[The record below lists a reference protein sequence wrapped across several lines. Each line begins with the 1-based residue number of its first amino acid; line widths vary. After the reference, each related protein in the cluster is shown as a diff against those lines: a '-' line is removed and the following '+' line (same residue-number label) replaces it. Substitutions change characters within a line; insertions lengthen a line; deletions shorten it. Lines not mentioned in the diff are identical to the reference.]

1 MSYSDK
7 TLTCFDCARSFGFTA
22 EDQGI
27 ADELGFDH
35 PVRCRACRNSR
46 ETARRRFGR
55 DPVPTRG
62 NARPHITF
70 PVIIPAQPAL

>member
-1 MSYSDK
+1 MSYHDK
-7 TLTCFDCARSFGFTA
+7 ALNCFDCARSFGFTA

-55 DPVPTRG
+55 DPVPARG
-62 NARPHITF
+62 NARLHITF
-70 PVIIPAQPAL
+70 PVIIPARQAL